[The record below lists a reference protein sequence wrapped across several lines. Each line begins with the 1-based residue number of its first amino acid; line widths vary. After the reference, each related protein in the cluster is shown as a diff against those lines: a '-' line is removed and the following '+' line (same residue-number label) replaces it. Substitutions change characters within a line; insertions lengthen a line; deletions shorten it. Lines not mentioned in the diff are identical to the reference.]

1 MGNVSVI
8 KENGREFSHTD
19 SDVYLAT
26 ISDKKWQN
34 MHSSKAMIQLLEL
47 ATIIAILCWFLTYY
61 KDMESFN
68 QNLEI
73 LHYS

>member
-19 SDVYLAT
+19 SDLYLAT

-34 MHSSKAMIQLLEL
+34 MHSSKAMIQLLVGVSNSHCNTVL
-47 ATIIAILCWFLTYY
+47 VSHLLQRHGIL
-61 KDMESFN
+61 
-68 QNLEI
+68 
-73 LHYS
+73 